1 MTFTPPPSPSVW
13 RLRWDL
19 LWGRLLLWVTHAESR
34 GELRPEVHRFLAD
47 RYARLA
53 EDRHAHGRTNADR
66 LAARARHHAERAG
79 DDDRPP
85 ACAMGLPRP
94 RPRLAIDARA
104 RVVPGPW
111 GRSRTP
117 RGPSR

>member
-1 MTFTPPPSPSVW
+1 MTPPRSPRPSAW

-19 LWGRLLLWVTHAESR
+19 LWGRLLLGLTQAEHR

-53 EDRHAHGRTNADR
+53 DDRRAHGWTARADR
-66 LAARARHHAERAG
+66 LAARARDHAQRAG
-79 DDDRPP
+79 GDDLPP

-94 RPRLAIDARA
+94 RPRLAVAARGT
-104 RVVPGPW
+104 VPQ
-111 GRSRTP
+111 GRWPGNSSR
-117 RGPSR
+117 